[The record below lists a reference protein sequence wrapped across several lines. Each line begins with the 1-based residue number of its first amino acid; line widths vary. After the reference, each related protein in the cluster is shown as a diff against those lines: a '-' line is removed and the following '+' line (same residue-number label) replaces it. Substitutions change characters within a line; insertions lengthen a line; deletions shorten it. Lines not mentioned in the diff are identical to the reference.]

1 MDKIYEADLPAAIE
15 HIIWRT
21 RQGLR
26 KTFDDQVAQVQM
38 PKEIEFEYTVIIR
51 KDDLQRLELTSR
63 DATITTRTT
72 GTTVETEIR
81 DAAVSVTDETEAM
94 QFTRAGG
101 EGSGTTGGEGGTE
114 TTAQTENSTTTGGEG
129 GSEATSQTENSST
142 TGGEGGSEATSQTE
156 NSSTTGGEGG
166 TSTESSIDSSSET
179 GASGGAQLLQV
190 NDGGET
196 LEQYDYACYDDCT
209 GA

>member
-1 MDKIYEADLPAAIE
+1 
-15 HIIWRT
+15 
-21 RQGLR
+21 
-26 KTFDDQVAQVQM
+26 M
-38 PKEIEFEYTVIIR
+38 PKTLDFEYTVIIR

-72 GTTVETEIR
+72 GTTTETEIR

-114 TTAQTENSTTTGGEG
+114 TTAQTENS
-129 GSEATSQTENSST
+129 ST
-142 TGGEGGSEATSQTE
+142 TGGEGGTEATSQTE

-166 TSTESSIDSSSET
+166 TSTENAIDSSSET

-190 NDGGET
+190 QDGGET